1 VKLATLIIGGEPTL
15 AVVSAE
21 GEFFWTVEELSGR
34 RFASMTALI
43 AEFASVKGAL
53 APTGGGRVLAGVRI
67 CAPLKPAR
75 NVMCVGKNY
84 HAHAREFTGSG
95 FDSSAKNIDEAIP
108 DAPIFFTKPPETVI
122 GPGQHIQ
129 YPTGYSEQIDYEAEL
144 GVVIAKPGKR
154 IPKDKALEYVF
165 GYLNINDVTARDLQ
179 AKHKQ
184 WFIGKSL
191 DTFCPM
197 GPWLVTADEIAN
209 PNLSIKCWVNGEL
222 RQSANT
228 RDLIFDVPTLIATL
242 SAGLTLQAGDVI
254 ATGTPAGVGIG
265 FKPPKFLSPGDE
277 VEIEIEGLGRLVNR
291 LM

>member
-1 VKLATLIIGGEPTL
+1 VKLATLIVGGEPTL
-15 AVVSAE
+15 AVVSAKE
-21 GEFFWTVEELSGR
+21 DAFWTVEQLSGR
-34 RFASMTALI
+34 RFASMTELI
-43 AEFASVKGAL
+43 AEYASVKGAL
-53 APTGGGRVLAGVRI
+53 VPTGGGRALAGVRI
-67 CAPLKPAR
+67 GAPLKPAR

-95 FDSSAKNIDEAIP
+95 FDSSAKNLDEAIP

-129 YPTGYSEQIDYEAEL
+129 YPTGLSEQIDYEAEL
-144 GVVIAKPGKR
+144 GVVIGKAGKR
-154 IPKDKALEYVF
+154 IPKPDALEYVF

-197 GPWLVTADEIAN
+197 GPWLVTADEIAHS
-209 PNLSIKCWVNGEL
+209 NLSIKCWVKGEL
-222 RQSANT
+222 RQNANT

-242 SAGLTLQAGDVI
+242 SAGLTLQPGDVI